1 MRQAVGL
8 GQCKKERGP
17 EGPLL
22 MLHRGH
28 FKVRCCVAQLLD
40 RREPADILN
49 STCAR
54 AGCYYRV
61 FKPDVELDLIVD
73 ELLEIDARDDVFVC
87 SVELSAGVAEHD
99 GNVAEEEVL
108 LVLALTV
115 KHEGDGDV
123 AVIRVVFVLNVLEV
137 GEDAIVLT
145 LCDFACKSVVH
156 EVSE

>member
-1 MRQAVGL
+1 
-8 GQCKKERGP
+8 
-17 EGPLL
+17 

-61 FKPDVELDLIVD
+61 LKPDVELYLIVD
-73 ELLEIDARDDVFVC
+73 ELLEVYARNDVLVC
-87 SVELSAGVAEHD
+87 SVELSASVAEHD
-99 GNVAEEEVL
+99 GDVAQEEVL
-108 LVLALTV
+108 LVLALAV
-115 KHEGDGDV
+115 ELEGDGDI
-123 AVIRVVFVLNVLEV
+123 AVVRVVFVLNVLEV

-145 LCDFACKSVVH
+145 LGDFACECVVH
-156 EVSE
+156 KFSE

>member
-1 MRQAVGL
+1 
-8 GQCKKERGP
+8 
-17 EGPLL
+17 

-28 FKVRCCVAQLLD
+28 FKVRCCVSQFLN

-61 FKPDVELDLIVD
+61 LKPDVELDLIVD
-73 ELLEIDARDDVFVC
+73 EFLEVDARDDVFVC

-99 GNVAEEEVL
+99 GNVTQEEVL

-115 KHEGDGDV
+115 ELEGDGDV
-123 AVIRVVFVLNVLEV
+123 AVIRVVFIFYILEV

-145 LCDFACKSVVH
+145 LGDFACKSVVH
-156 EVSE
+156 KFSE

>member
-1 MRQAVGL
+1 
-8 GQCKKERGP
+8 
-17 EGPLL
+17 

-61 FKPDVELDLIVD
+61 LKPDVELYLIVD
-73 ELLEIDARDDVFVC
+73 ELLEVDARDDVFVC

-99 GNVAEEEVL
+99 GNVTQEEVL

-115 KHEGDGDV
+115 KLEGDGDV

-145 LCDFACKSVVH
+145 LGDFACKSVVH
-156 EVSE
+156 KFSE

>member
-1 MRQAVGL
+1 
-8 GQCKKERGP
+8 
-17 EGPLL
+17 

-28 FKVRCCVAQLLD
+28 FKVRCCVSQLLN

-61 FKPDVELDLIVD
+61 FKPDVELYLIVD
-73 ELLEIDARDDVFVC
+73 EFLEIYTRNDVLVC
-87 SVELSAGVAEHD
+87 SVELSTGMAEHD
-99 GNVAEEEVL
+99 GYVAEEEVL

-115 KHEGDGDV
+115 ELEGDGDV

-137 GEDAIVLT
+137 GDDAIVLT
-145 LCDFACKSVVH
+145 LGDFACKSVVH
-156 EVSE
+156 EFSE

>member
-1 MRQAVGL
+1 
-8 GQCKKERGP
+8 
-17 EGPLL
+17 

-28 FKVRCCVAQLLD
+28 FKVRCCVVQLLY

-61 FKPDVELDLIVD
+61 LKPDVELDFIVD
-73 ELLEIDARDDVFVC
+73 ELLEVYTRNDVFVC

-99 GNVAEEEVL
+99 GNITQEEVL

-115 KHEGDGDV
+115 KYEGDGDV
-123 AVIRVVFVLNVLEV
+123 AVVRVVFIFYILEV
-137 GEDAIVLT
+137 GDDAIVLT
-145 LCDFACKSVVH
+145 LGDFACKSVVH
-156 EVSE
+156 KFSE